1 MASGNDGDPPGAR
14 VRWDGDGRR
23 LSQEVN
29 SEDQVAEQ
37 TEEVFRSYAFH
48 RYQQEREER
57 GEEVP
62 MDPEIAEIQQE
73 PSSTGSLVGRRLAI
87 IGDDINE
94 RYDAEFRC
102 MLKSLQPTKENAYE
116 YFTRIASRSLQLSP
130 GRRVLPADE
139 SRNCLKQ
146 DQVAEQTEEVFR
158 SYAFH
163 RYQQEREERGEEVPM
178 DPEIAEI
185 QQEPSS
191 TGSLVGRRLAIIGD
205 DINERYDAEFRCM
218 LKSLQP
224 TKENAYEYFTRIAS
238 SLFESGINWGRV
250 IALLGFGYRMAI
262 HVYQHGITG
271 FLRRIAR
278 YVAEFMLRNRIAQWI
293 AQQGGWV
300 AALDLD
306 NVYMKYMLAVVALV
320 MVGHLVV
327 RRFFRP

>member
-1 MASGNDGDPPGAR
+1 
-14 VRWDGDGRR
+14 
-23 LSQEVN
+23 
-29 SEDQVAEQ
+29 SEDRVVKE
-37 TEEVFRSYAFH
+37 TEEVFRSYAFY
-48 RYQQEREER
+48 RYQQEREES

-62 MDPEIAEIQQE
+62 MDPEIVEIQQE
-73 PSSTGSLVGRRLAI
+73 LG
-87 IGDDINE
+87 
-94 RYDAEFRC
+94 
-102 MLKSLQPTKENAYE
+102 
-116 YFTRIASRSLQLSP
+116 
-130 GRRVLPADE
+130 
-139 SRNCLKQ
+139 
-146 DQVAEQTEEVFR
+146 
-158 SYAFH
+158 
-163 RYQQEREERGEEVPM
+163 
-178 DPEIAEI
+178 
-185 QQEPSS
+185 S

-250 IALLGFGYRMAI
+250 IALLGFGYRMAV

-271 FLRRIAR
+271 FLRRIICF
-278 YVAEFMLRNRIAQWI
+278 VVDFMLRNRIAQWI

-306 NVYMKYMLAVVALV
+306 NVYMKYMLVVVALV

>member
-1 MASGNDGDPPGAR
+1 MGGVRSLAEIKAGSAAALSTWLSQRGFLRLHREVCEGARARDAPVSLLAAHNPVHSLPLVVPGEADTPKHLSAMASGNNSDPPRAHGR
-14 VRWDGDGRR
+14 QGSNGRR
-23 LSQEVN
+23 LSQELN
-29 SEDQVAEQ
+29 SDQVAEE
-37 TEEVFRSYAFH
+37 TEEVFRSYAFY

-57 GEEVP
+57 GEEMP

-73 PSSTGSLVGRRLAI
+73 LGSTGSLVGRRLAI

-94 RYDAEFRC
+94 RYDAEFR
-102 MLKSLQPTKENAYE
+102 Y
-116 YFTRIASRSLQLSP
+116 
-130 GRRVLPADE
+130 
-139 SRNCLKQ
+139 
-146 DQVAEQTEEVFR
+146 
-158 SYAFH
+158 
-163 RYQQEREERGEEVPM
+163 
-178 DPEIAEI
+178 
-185 QQEPSS
+185 
-191 TGSLVGRRLAIIGD
+191 
-205 DINERYDAEFRCM
+205 M

-262 HVYQHGITG
+262 HVYQHGIPG

-300 AALDLD
+300 AALELD
-306 NVYMKYMLAVVALV
+306 NVYMKYMLVVVALV